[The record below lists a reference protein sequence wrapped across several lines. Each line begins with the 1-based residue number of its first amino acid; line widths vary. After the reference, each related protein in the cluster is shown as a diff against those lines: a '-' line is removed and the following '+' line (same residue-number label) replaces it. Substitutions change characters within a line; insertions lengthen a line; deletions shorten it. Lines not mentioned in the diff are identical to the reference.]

1 MILLTIHLSQ
11 TQIEVL
17 DSIMSGRRDY
27 RSDDQS
33 RGHAIG
39 EILLK
44 YHHLHLLAE
53 RADRKA
59 EVDAAQQALREKL
72 DAVSRE
78 RDAVRKAL
86 NAERATR
93 RRDRERHASRRER
106 LRGARNALRRLGE
119 SRATYR
125 DLALRVEAALLRTVP
140 RRDLGDLEGRL
151 ARALRAAGFEMP
163 EAPDG

>member
-1 MILLTIHLSQ
+1 MTTLTIHLSRI
-11 TQIEVL
+11 QIEVL

-27 RSDDQS
+27 GPDDYS

-44 YHHLHLLAE
+44 HHHLLGEREDRTAE
-53 RADRKA
+53 A
-59 EVDAAQQALREKL
+59 DAAQQALRDQF

-78 RDAVRKAL
+78 KDAVRKAL
-86 NAERATR
+86 DAERAIR
-93 RRDRERHASRRER
+93 RRDRERHARVRES
-106 LRGARNALRRLGE
+106 LRGARNALQRLGK

-125 DLALRVEAALLRTVP
+125 DLALRVEAALQRAAP

-151 ARALRAAGFEMP
+151 ARALRAAGFTMP
-163 EAPDG
+163 GAPDG

>member
-1 MILLTIHLSQ
+1 MTTLTIHLSQ
-11 TQIEVL
+11 VQIEVL
-17 DSIMSGRRDY
+17 DSIMNGRRDY
-27 RSDDQS
+27 HCDDHS

-44 YHHLHLLAE
+44 HHHLLGE
-53 RADRKA
+53 RDDRKA
-59 EVDAAQQALREKL
+59 EADAAQQALRDQL

-78 RDAVRKAL
+78 RDAVRGAL
-86 NAERATR
+86 DAERATR
-93 RRDRERHASRRER
+93 RRDRERTAQVRDS

-125 DLALRVEAALLRTVP
+125 DLALRVEAALGRTVP

-151 ARALRAAGFEMP
+151 ARALLAAGFTLP
-163 EAPDG
+163 GAPDG

>member
-1 MILLTIHLSQ
+1 MTTLTIHLSQ
-11 TQIEVL
+11 VQIDVL
-17 DSIMSGRRDY
+17 DEIMSGRRGY
-27 RSDDQS
+27 LADDHS
-33 RGHAIG
+33 RGLAIG

-44 YHHLHLLAE
+44 YHHLLGE
-53 RADRKA
+53 REDRKA
-59 EVDAAQQALREKL
+59 DADAAQQAIRDRLEAL
-72 DAVSRE
+72 SRE

-93 RRDRERHASRRER
+93 RRDRERHARRQAR

-125 DLALRVEAALLRTVP
+125 DLALRAEAALLRAVP
-140 RRDLGDLEGRL
+140 RRDLGDLEGLR

-163 EAPDG
+163 EALDR

>member
-1 MILLTIHLSQ
+1 MTTLPVHLSQ
-11 TQIEVL
+11 VQIEVL
-17 DSIMSGRRDY
+17 DEIMSGRRDY
-27 RSDDQS
+27 HYDDHS

-44 YHHLHLLAE
+44 HHQLLGE
-53 RADRKA
+53 RDDRKA
-59 EVDAAQQALREKL
+59 EADAAQQALRAQLVAVTEEL
-72 DAVSRE
+72 DAVR
-78 RDAVRKAL
+78 RAL
-86 NAERATR
+86 DAERATR
-93 RRDRERHASRRER
+93 RRDRERTARVRDN

-140 RRDLGDLEGRL
+140 RRDFGDLEGRL

>member
-1 MILLTIHLSQ
+1 MTPLTVYLSQ
-11 TQIEVL
+11 TQIDTL
-17 DSIMSGRRDY
+17 DSIMNGRRGY
-27 RSDDQS
+27 LADDRS
-33 RGHAIG
+33 RGDAIG

-44 YHHLHLLAE
+44 YDNLLGE
-53 RADRKA
+53 REDRKA
-59 EVDAAQQALREKL
+59 EATGAQQALRKRL
-72 DAVSRE
+72 DAMSRE

-93 RRDRERHASRRER
+93 RRDRERHARHRER

-125 DLALRVEAALLRTVP
+125 DLALRAEAALLRTVP

-163 EAPDG
+163 KAPED

>member
-1 MILLTIHLSQ
+1 MTRLTIHLSQ
-11 TQIEVL
+11 VQIEVL
-17 DSIMSGRRDY
+17 DEIMSGRRDY
-27 RSDDQS
+27 LADDHS

-44 YHHLHLLAE
+44 HHHLLGE
-53 RADRKA
+53 REDRKA
-59 EVDAAQQALREKL
+59 EADAAQQAFRKKLDTVSREL
-72 DAVSRE
+72 DAVR
-78 RDAVRKAL
+78 RAL
-86 NAERATR
+86 DAERATR
-93 RRDRERHASRRER
+93 SRDRERQARVRES

-140 RRDLGDLEGRL
+140 RRDLGGLEGRL

>member
-1 MILLTIHLSQ
+1 MTTLTIHLSQ
-11 TQIEVL
+11 VQIQVL

-27 RSDDQS
+27 HFDDHS

-44 YHHLHLLAE
+44 HHQLLGE
-53 RADRKA
+53 RDDRKA
-59 EVDAAQQALREKL
+59 EADAAQEALRDQL
-72 DAVSRE
+72 VAVIQE
-78 RDAVRKAL
+78 RDAVRRAL
-86 NAERATR
+86 DAERATR
-93 RRDRERHASRRER
+93 RRDRERQARVRDS

-125 DLALRVEAALLRTVP
+125 DLALRVEAALGRTVP

-151 ARALRAAGFEMP
+151 ARALRAAGFTMP
-163 EAPDG
+163 GAPDG

>member
-1 MILLTIHLSQ
+1 MTPLTIHLSQ

-27 RSDDQS
+27 LADERS

-44 YHHLHLLAE
+44 YHYLLGE
-53 RADRKA
+53 HDDRKA
-59 EVDAAQQALREKL
+59 EADAARQALRKKF
-72 DAVSRE
+72 DAISRE
-78 RDAVRKAL
+78 RHAVRRAL
-86 NAERATR
+86 DAERATR
-93 RRDRERHASRRER
+93 RRDRERHARVRDS
-106 LRGARNALRRLGE
+106 LRGARNALQRLGE

>member
-1 MILLTIHLSQ
+1 MTTLPVHLSQ
-11 TQIEVL
+11 VQIEIL
-17 DSIMSGRRDY
+17 DEIMSGRRDY
-27 RSDDQS
+27 LADDRS

-44 YHHLHLLAE
+44 HHHLLGE
-53 RADRKA
+53 RDDRRVEA
-59 EVDAAQQALREKL
+59 DAAQQALRKQL

-78 RDAVRKAL
+78 LDAVRRAL
-86 NAERATR
+86 DAERAIR
-93 RRDRERHASRRER
+93 RRDRERHARVRDS
-106 LRGARNALRRLGE
+106 LRGARNALQRLGE

>member
-1 MILLTIHLSQ
+1 MTQLTIHLSQ
-11 TQIEVL
+11 THIEVL

-27 RSDDQS
+27 RSDDHS
-33 RGHAIG
+33 RRHAIG

-44 YHHLHLLAE
+44 YHHLLGE
-53 RADRKA
+53 REDRKA
-59 EVDAAQQALREKL
+59 EADAAQQALRDQL

-86 NAERATR
+86 IAERATR
-93 RRDRERHASRRER
+93 RRDRERHAERRER

-125 DLALRVEAALLRTVP
+125 DLALRVEAALLRTTP
-140 RRDLGDLEGRL
+140 RKDLGDLEGRL
-151 ARALRAAGFEMP
+151 SRALRAAGFEMP
-163 EAPDG
+163 EAPDR

>member
-1 MILLTIHLSQ
+1 MTPLAVHLSQ
-11 TQIEVL
+11 VQIEVL
-17 DSIMSGRRDY
+17 DEIMSGRRDY
-27 RSDDQS
+27 LADDRS

-44 YHHLHLLAE
+44 HHHLLGE
-53 RADRKA
+53 RDDRKA
-59 EVDAAQQALREKL
+59 EADAAQQAFRKNL

-78 RDAVRKAL
+78 LDAVRRAL
-86 NAERATR
+86 DAERATR
-93 RRDRERHASRRER
+93 RRDRKRTAQVRDS

-125 DLALRVEAALLRTVP
+125 DLALRVEAALGRTAP

-151 ARALRAAGFEMP
+151 ARALRAAGFTMP
-163 EAPDG
+163 GAPDG

>member
-1 MILLTIHLSQ
+1 MTTLTIHLSQ
-11 TQIEVL
+11 VQIEVL

-27 RSDDQS
+27 HYDDHS
-33 RGHAIG
+33 RGDAIG

-44 YHHLHLLAE
+44 HHQLLGE
-53 RADRKA
+53 RDDRKA
-59 EVDAAQQALREKL
+59 EADAAQQALRKNF

-78 RDAVRKAL
+78 LDAVRGAL
-86 NAERATR
+86 DAERATR
-93 RRDRERHASRRER
+93 RRDRERTAQVRNS

-125 DLALRVEAALLRTVP
+125 DLALRVEAALERTAP

-151 ARALRAAGFEMP
+151 ARALRAAGFALP
-163 EAPDG
+163 GAPDG